1 MTPGPT
7 KRFDPDQAVGAAR
20 DLFWRRGYDGT
31 GIRELEAELG
41 IGRKSLYDTFGSKR
55 GLYLRALESYA
66 DTVIQRICDGLERPG
81 GAPLENLER
90 VLHKLQQHHG
100 SPESL
105 GCLLGVAMAQVDRRD
120 DELVGLLRG
129 YLRRLERALE
139 RTLRRARDA
148 GTIRA
153 EVSPR
158 DAARNL
164 VALTQ
169 GMALMGRVSGS
180 SAGPRS
186 MVRAALEAL
195 RP

>member
-1 MTPGPT
+1 
-7 KRFDPDQAVGAAR
+7 
-20 DLFWRRGYDGT
+20 
-31 GIRELEAELG
+31 
-41 IGRKSLYDTFGSKR
+41 
-55 GLYLRALESYA
+55 
-66 DTVIQRICDGLERPG
+66 
-81 GAPLENLER
+81 
-90 VLHKLQQHHG
+90 
-100 SPESL
+100 
-105 GCLLGVAMAQVDRRD
+105 MAQVDRRD

-129 YLRRLERALE
+129 YLQRLERALE
-139 RTLRRARDA
+139 RTLRRARDD
-148 GTIRA
+148 GTLRA

-195 RP
+195 RS